1 LKRSQNACKR
11 LLIKKDFFAYFVF
24 RVSIGIYQS
33 DQTSRIVKKFINQC
47 TLMYS
52 NVYGRIRGGGRR
64 DARLPLHPT
73 PTLPQGAKYVEGWPN
88 TTSAWAGWSRFDIPV
103 DRYGGVHN
111 LHQKYTGVSYLPSG

>member
-1 LKRSQNACKR
+1 
-11 LLIKKDFFAYFVF
+11 
-24 RVSIGIYQS
+24 
-33 DQTSRIVKKFINQC
+33 
-47 TLMYS
+47 MYS

-73 PTLPQGAKYVEGWPN
+73 PTLPQEAKYVEGWPN

-111 LHQKYTGVSYLPSG
+111 LHQQYTRVSYLPSG